1 MDITQ
6 QHIDDMIVEE
16 ITIDLTS
23 GVFYQEADDETLELA
38 LISMW
43 EDIEYD
49 DECWERRGI
58 ILGIS

>member
-38 LISMW
+38 LTAMW
-43 EDIEYD
+43 EDIEDD